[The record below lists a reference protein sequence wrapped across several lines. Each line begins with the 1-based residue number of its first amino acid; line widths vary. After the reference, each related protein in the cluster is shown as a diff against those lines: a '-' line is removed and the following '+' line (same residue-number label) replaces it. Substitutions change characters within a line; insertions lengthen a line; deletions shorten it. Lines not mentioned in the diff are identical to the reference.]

1 MENAISTILKS
12 LSQSREGGYIT
23 QSSLSGS
30 RLSQLLEVLEPLQD
44 RFFEEHK
51 SSIPS
56 AYSAKWPVDKLH
68 WWSRPQEYA
77 FVLFYILSALNE
89 SKRDI
94 KILEFG
100 PGCSFVP
107 HVLATVAGLK
117 NLHIEEIDDGVVEFW
132 GNVGRKI
139 GLQVDRSNSSTA
151 HKDIFD
157 VIYSISV
164 IEHVDSPVKAIKRL
178 INQLTPSG
186 QLILTLDVDLNN
198 FGRYGLTV
206 DQLSGILQIDEI
218 DFESLSAPA
227 GCPHVHDLATP
238 KDGWFISPAR
248 NPGGSRH
255 EQVPRASLSW
265 LKDIKRILRGPTLDS
280 SGICVLKLIGR
291 KKC

>member
-1 MENAISTILKS
+1 MTNILNS
-12 LSQSREGGYIT
+12 LYSSREAGYIT
-23 QSSLSGS
+23 QSSLSGES
-30 RLSQLLEVLEPLQD
+30 LLQVLNVLEPLQNN
-44 RFFEEHK
+44 FFEEHRSK
-51 SSIPS
+51 IPS

-77 FVLFYILSALNE
+77 FVLFHVLSALNE

-132 GNVGRKI
+132 VNVGRKI
-139 GLQVDRSNSSTA
+139 GLQVDGSNSLTA

-164 IEHVDSPVKAIKRL
+164 IEHVDSPVKAIKEL
-178 INQLTPSG
+178 INQLAPSG
-186 QLILTLDVDLNN
+186 QLVLTLDVDLNN

-218 DFESLSAPA
+218 DFESLSASA

-248 NPGGSRH
+248 NSGGSRR
-255 EQVPRASLSW
+255 EKVPRDSLSW
-265 LKDIKRILRGPTLDS
+265 LKDIKRILRGPSLDS